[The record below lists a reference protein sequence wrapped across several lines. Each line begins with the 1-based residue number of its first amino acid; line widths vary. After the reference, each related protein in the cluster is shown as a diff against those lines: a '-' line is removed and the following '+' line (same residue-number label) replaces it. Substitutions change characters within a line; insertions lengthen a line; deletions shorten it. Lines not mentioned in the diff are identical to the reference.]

1 MTQRFTTA
9 MNECGLNDGDYVLGG
24 EEEQWYCKEDNYY
37 ANLRQDEK
45 IFVRNDNESSD
56 SE

>member
-9 MNECGLNDGDYVLGG
+9 MNECGLIDGDYVVGG
-24 EEEQWYCKEDNYY
+24 EEEQWYWEEDNYY

-45 IFVRNDNESSD
+45 IFVTNDNESSD